1 MSDREKVIDAFRNC
15 ITEPKCRD
23 CPWDECDTLSNGMVE
38 IPKDLALEVMKLL
51 VVHVPVEPYRD
62 DEGTYTCG
70 ACDKSVVGY
79 ANWNTLEVERI
90 QKYCSECGQA
100 VKWE

>member
-23 CPWDECDTLSNGMVE
+23 CPWDECDTLSNGRVE

-51 VVHVPVEPYRD
+51 VAQEKVRPNEIYL
-62 DEGTYTCG
+62 GTSFMGYQCPACLNEISSKYNYCAYCG
-70 ACDKSVVGY
+70 
-79 ANWNTLEVERI
+79 R
-90 QKYCSECGQA
+90 A
-100 VKWE
+100 VKWDG